1 MGNDENF
8 EIDFFR
14 PPIHEKK
21 LIWVTTNDRSGKGA
35 INQRYGSH
43 SACNHTHKC
52 VQKYE
57 GLNSP
62 YFFGSSNY
70 LLSLFVK
77 LRCPDPSESPKAT
90 LAHVN
95 TRWCFTLCLG
105 TISGSYKTSYKYFF
119 SSLVTLRTEPRVSEL
134 ICEIK
139 GRKSVSVSGGDHACS
154 LIFLPNCPGSLPGTV
169 RYARSVTSSLWMIHG
184 YKLPPKGMGRGGKAL
199 YFRAINLCA
208 FNVVFSHM
216 SKWW

>member
-119 SSLVTLRTEPRVSEL
+119 FLSCHIAHRATCLWADMWNKGKK
-134 ICEIK
+134 ICQCV
-139 GRKSVSVSGGDHACS
+139 RWRSCVFTH
-154 LIFLPNCPGSLPGTV
+154 LP
-169 RYARSVTSSLWMIHG
+169 A
-184 YKLPPKGMGRGGKAL
+184 
-199 YFRAINLCA
+199 
-208 FNVVFSHM
+208 
-216 SKWW
+216 

>member
-1 MGNDENF
+1 MDNVHFSWD
-8 EIDFFR
+8 
-14 PPIHEKK
+14 
-21 LIWVTTNDRSGKGA
+21 
-35 INQRYGSH
+35 
-43 SACNHTHKC
+43 HKRC
-52 VQKYE
+52 LSSSSRWFPSPSVSTSTSNE
-57 GLNSP
+57 CARLN
-62 YFFGSSNY
+62 
-70 LLSLFVK
+70 
-77 LRCPDPSESPKAT
+77 EQWEMSPKAA

-119 SSLVTLRTEPRVSEL
+119 FSLVTLRTEPHVSEL

-154 LIFLPNCPGSLPGTV
+154 LIFLPNRPGSLPGTV

>member
-1 MGNDENF
+1 MCISHETTKDVWAVHQDGSPAHLLAHPLVMSVLDWMNNGKWAQ
-8 EIDFFR
+8 R
-14 PPIHEKK
+14 P
-21 LIWVTTNDRSGKGA
+21 L
-35 INQRYGSH
+35 SH
-43 SACNHTHKC
+43 MWTHAG
-52 VQKYE
+52 V
-57 GLNSP
+57 
-62 YFFGSSNY
+62 
-70 LLSLFVK
+70 
-77 LRCPDPSESPKAT
+77 LRCVWVQSLALTKPAT
-90 LAHVN
+90 N
-95 TRWCFTLCLG
+95 
-105 TISGSYKTSYKYFF
+105 IFF
-119 SSLVTLRTEPRVSEL
+119 FSLVTLRTEPHVSEL

-154 LIFLPNCPGSLPGTV
+154 LIFLPNRPGSLPGTV